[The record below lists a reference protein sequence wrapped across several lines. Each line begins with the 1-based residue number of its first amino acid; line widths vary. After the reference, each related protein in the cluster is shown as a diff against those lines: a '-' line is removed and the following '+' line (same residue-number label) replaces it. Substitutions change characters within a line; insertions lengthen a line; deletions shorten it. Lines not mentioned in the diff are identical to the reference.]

1 MKFRTEVNPIKP
13 DWDISHKDKT
23 VFIGSCFTENIG
35 NKFAEA
41 GFETNV
47 NPFGILYNPLSIC
60 ECLNRVAENKHFTED
75 ELIKVGE
82 FWKSYSHHGDF
93 RSVNKEEC
101 LQMINSSIDNSHS
114 FLSEAR
120 FVVLTLGTAWT
131 YWLKEESRLLANCH
145 KLPSNLIER
154 RLCDCETIVEALVSS
169 FELCRRK
176 NPQLTF
182 VLTISPIRHWKEGYR
197 DNMLSKSVLH
207 IAVDRFC
214 EKTSSIYFPSYEIL
228 LDDLRDYRFY
238 DKDMLHPNA
247 VAVDYIWEKFRQTFF
262 SEETERLS
270 DDFNRLNA
278 MLNHRPFNPESEE
291 YKKHLNKAEKLK
303 EELYERIEKQ

>member
-1 MKFRTEVNPIKP
+1 MNFRTEIIPPKSANKIN
-13 DWDISHKDKT
+13 HKDK
-23 VFIGSCFTENIG
+23 VLFIGSCFTENVG
-35 NKFAEA
+35 NRFVKS
-41 GFETNV
+41 GFDTNI
-47 NPFGILYNPLSIC
+47 NPFGIIYNPLSIC

-114 FLSEAR
+114 FLSDAR
-120 FVVLTLGTAWT
+120 FVILTLGTAWT

-207 IAVDRFC
+207 LAVEQFC
-214 EKTSSIYFPSYEIL
+214 KRTTSLYFPSYEIMM
-228 LDDLRDYRFY
+228 DDLRDYRFY
-238 DKDMLHPNA
+238 DKDMLHPDE
-247 VAVDYIWEKFRQTFF
+247 VAVEYIWEKFRQTYF
-262 SEETERLS
+262 SQETIRLS

-278 MLNHRPFNPESEE
+278 MLNHRPFNPESKE
-291 YKKHLNKAEKLK
+291 YEKHLQKAEQLK
-303 EELYERIEKQ
+303 KELYERINKL

>member
-1 MKFRTEVNPIKP
+1 MNFRTEIIPPESENKIN
-13 DWDISHKDKT
+13 HKDK
-23 VFIGSCFTENIG
+23 VLFIGSCFTENVG
-35 NKFAEA
+35 NRFVKS
-41 GFETNV
+41 GFDTNI
-47 NPFGILYNPLSIC
+47 NPFGIIYNPLSIC

-114 FLSEAR
+114 FLSDAR
-120 FVVLTLGTAWT
+120 FVILTLGTAWT

-154 RLCDCETIVEALVSS
+154 RLCDCETIVDSLVSS

-207 IAVDRFC
+207 LAVEQFC
-214 EKTSSIYFPSYEIL
+214 KRTQAFIF
-228 LDDLRDYRFY
+228 
-238 DKDMLHPNA
+238 
-247 VAVDYIWEKFRQTFF
+247 
-262 SEETERLS
+262 
-270 DDFNRLNA
+270 
-278 MLNHRPFNPESEE
+278 
-291 YKKHLNKAEKLK
+291 HLMKS
-303 EELYERIEKQ
+303 

>member
-41 GFETNV
+41 GFDTNI
-47 NPFGILYNPLSIC
+47 NPFGIIYNPLSIC
-60 ECLNRVAENKHFTED
+60 ECLNRVAENKHFTEE
-75 ELIKVGE
+75 ELIKVGD

-93 RSVNKEEC
+93 RSTDKEQC
-101 LQMINSSIDNSHS
+101 LQLINTAIDYSHS

-120 FVVLTLGTAWT
+120 FVILTLGTAWT

-176 NPQLTF
+176 NPQLQF
-182 VLTISPIRHWKEGYR
+182 ILTVSPIRHWKEGYR

>member
-1 MKFRTEVNPIKP
+1 MNFRTEIIPPESENKIN
-13 DWDISHKDKT
+13 HKDK
-23 VFIGSCFTENIG
+23 VLFIGSCFTENVG
-35 NKFAEA
+35 NRFVKS
-41 GFETNV
+41 GFDTNI
-47 NPFGILYNPLSIC
+47 NPFGIIYNPLSIC
-60 ECLNRVAENKHFTED
+60 ECLNRVAENKHFVED
-75 ELIKVGE
+75 ELIKVGD

-114 FLSEAR
+114 FLTDAR